1 MSATNVSVP
10 EAEAA
15 FEERVAMIRAL
26 VHQRLQREVSITLL
40 T

>member
-1 MSATNVSVP
+1 VSVP

-15 FEERVAMIRAL
+15 PEERVAMIRTL
-26 VHQRLQREVSITLL
+26 VHQRLQREVSSTQS